1 MKKSYL
7 ILCLVAFFT
16 LVAAISV
23 QAEPTVSLKVFNS
36 ANVQNG
42 NINVG
47 DNFNIEVWANGNG
60 VGEDLLTFGFDV
72 NAVEPYFSYTGYT
85 LGFNFSD
92 ASDPS
97 IPNNVSGW
105 GSISDDN
112 VLLTTLSFTGLDA
125 GTGNAQALGLSDGY
139 FYGLIYE
146 SDMYDINA
154 TTSITIN
161 PSGGTGPDPTL
172 PTPEPGT
179 LILLGFG
186 LIGVVGLKKRCWKK
200 G

>member
-1 MKKSYL
+1 MKRSCL

-36 ANVQNG
+36 ANVLNG

-47 DNFNIEVWANGNG
+47 DNFNVEVWANGNG

-85 LGFNFSD
+85 LGSNFID
-92 ASDPS
+92 ASDPYNL
-97 IPNNVSGW
+97 NNVSGY
-105 GSISDDN
+105 GNISDDN

-125 GTGNAQALGLSDGY
+125 GTGNAQVLGLYDGW
-139 FYGLIYE
+139 FKGLMYE
-146 SDMYDINA
+146 TDAYDINT
-154 TTSITIN
+154 TTSITVN
-161 PSGGTGPDPTL
+161 PSGGSGGGTTPS
-172 PTPEPGT
+172 PEPGT

-186 LIGVVGLKKRCWKK
+186 LIGVAGLKKRCWKK